1 MSDLK
6 HFAPVLDDKD
16 ILHQRDDMAP
26 HLMDW
31 RGQFDGAAQGVLF
44 PRSTEQ
50 VAQIMAIADEHNIII
65 VPQGGNTGLVGGG
78 IPNKSG
84 QSIVLSLTKMNKV
97 RELSVKNRSMI
108 VESGC
113 ILEELHKTA
122 EEHNLYFPLNLAAK
136 GSCTIGGNLSTN
148 AGGVNVVRYGNT
160 RDLCLGVEVVLLGGR
175 VMNLLS
181 PLRKDN
187 TGYDLKHLFIGSE
200 GTLGIITA
208 ASCKLF
214 SLPKVRATALAGIRD
229 IEAGVEILG
238 QLQTKS
244 GEQVEA
250 FELMPASLLEIIF
263 KQFPDI
269 PCPLSPLPEF
279 MVLMEIASSDEKD
292 GKPDKTGETPL
303 HAVMEDFL
311 SKAFEDGLVTDAT
324 LAQNETQRQ
333 QLWDIREHGPE
344 STKRESKPVNT
355 DISVCR
361 SELSAFYKKATE
373 EVRKVCTRTRICG
386 YGHMGDGNLHFNLI
400 EAEGGDPGWEQ
411 KRESLK
417 DAIYIALDK
426 IGGSISAEHG
436 IGQMKVEQL
445 QKVKDPIALEM
456 MAQLKK
462 VFDPKGLL
470 NPGKVVK

>member
-16 ILHQRDDMAP
+16 ILHQRVDMAP

-31 RGQFDGAAQGVLF
+31 RGQFEGAAQGVLF

-78 IPNKSG
+78 IPDKSG

-97 RELSVKNRSMI
+97 RELSVQNRSMI

-136 GSCTIGGNLSTN
+136 GSCSIGGNLSTN

-229 IEAGVEILG
+229 IEAGVELLG

-292 GKPDKTGETPL
+292 GQPDKTGEIPL

-324 LAQNETQRQ
+324 LAQN
-333 QLWDIREHGPE
+333 
-344 STKRESKPVNT
+344 
-355 DISVCR
+355 
-361 SELSAFYKKATE
+361 
-373 EVRKVCTRTRICG
+373 
-386 YGHMGDGNLHFNLI
+386 
-400 EAEGGDPGWEQ
+400 
-411 KRESLK
+411 
-417 DAIYIALDK
+417 
-426 IGGSISAEHG
+426 
-436 IGQMKVEQL
+436 
-445 QKVKDPIALEM
+445 
-456 MAQLKK
+456 
-462 VFDPKGLL
+462 
-470 NPGKVVK
+470 

>member
-1 MSDLK
+1 MNDLQ
-6 HFAPVLDDKD
+6 HFTSVLDDND
-16 ILHQRDDMAP
+16 ILHQQNDMAP
-26 HLMDW
+26 HLTDW
-31 RGQFDGAAQGVLF
+31 RGQFDGSAQGVLF

-50 VAQIMAIADEHNIII
+50 VAQVMAIADEQNITI

-78 IPNKSG
+78 IPDKSG

-97 RELSVKNRSMI
+97 RELSIQNRSMI
-108 VESGC
+108 VEAGC
-113 ILEELHKTA
+113 ILQELHKTT

-160 RDLCLGVEVVLLGGR
+160 RDLCLGIEVVLLGGR

-214 SLPKVRATALAGIRD
+214 SLPKVRVTALAGIRD
-229 IEAGVEILG
+229 IDSGVELLS

-269 PCPLSPLPEF
+269 PRPLSPLPEF

-292 GKPDKTGETPL
+292 GQPDKTGEIPL
-303 HAVMEDFL
+303 YSIMENFL
-311 SKAFEDGLVTDAT
+311 AKAFEDGLVNDAT
-324 LAQNETQRQ
+324 LAQNESQRQ
-333 QLWDIREHGPE
+333 QLWDIREHAPE
-344 STKRESKPVNT
+344 STKRESTPINT

-361 SELSAFYKKATE
+361 SELSAFYNKATE

-400 EAEGGDPGWEQ
+400 EAEGGDSGWEQ
-411 KRESLK
+411 KREALK

-436 IGQMKVEQL
+436 IGQMKVDQL
-445 QKVKDPIALEM
+445 QQVKDPIALEM
-456 MAQLKK
+456 MAQLKRL
-462 VFDPKGLL
+462 FDPKGLL
-470 NPGKVVK
+470 NPGKILK

>member
-26 HLMDW
+26 HLIDW

-78 IPNKSG
+78 IPDKSG

-175 VMNLLS
+175 VTVS
-181 PLRKDN
+181 Y
-187 TGYDLKHLFIGSE
+187 THL
-200 GTLGIITA
+200 TLPT
-208 ASCKLF
+208 
-214 SLPKVRATALAGIRD
+214 
-229 IEAGVEILG
+229 
-238 QLQTKS
+238 
-244 GEQVEA
+244 
-250 FELMPASLLEIIF
+250 M
-263 KQFPDI
+263 
-269 PCPLSPLPEF
+269 
-279 MVLMEIASSDEKD
+279 SS
-292 GKPDKTGETPL
+292 
-303 HAVMEDFL
+303 V
-311 SKAFEDGLVTDAT
+311 
-324 LAQNETQRQ
+324 
-333 QLWDIREHGPE
+333 
-344 STKRESKPVNT
+344 
-355 DISVCR
+355 
-361 SELSAFYKKATE
+361 
-373 EVRKVCTRTRICG
+373 
-386 YGHMGDGNLHFNLI
+386 
-400 EAEGGDPGWEQ
+400 
-411 KRESLK
+411 
-417 DAIYIALDK
+417 
-426 IGGSISAEHG
+426 
-436 IGQMKVEQL
+436 
-445 QKVKDPIALEM
+445 
-456 MAQLKK
+456 
-462 VFDPKGLL
+462 
-470 NPGKVVK
+470 

>member
-1 MSDLK
+1 M
-6 HFAPVLDDKD
+6 
-16 ILHQRDDMAP
+16 
-26 HLMDW
+26 
-31 RGQFDGAAQGVLF
+31 
-44 PRSTEQ
+44 
-50 VAQIMAIADEHNIII
+50 
-65 VPQGGNTGLVGGG
+65 
-78 IPNKSG
+78 
-84 QSIVLSLTKMNKV
+84 
-97 RELSVKNRSMI
+97 
-108 VESGC
+108 
-113 ILEELHKTA
+113 
-122 EEHNLYFPLNLAAK
+122 
-136 GSCTIGGNLSTN
+136 STN

-292 GKPDKTGETPL
+292 GKPDKTGEIPL

-386 YGHMGDGNLHFNLI
+386 YGHMGDGNLHFNLV
-400 EAEGGDPGWEQ
+400 EAEGGDPSWEQ
-411 KRESLK
+411 KREALK

-436 IGQMKVEQL
+436 IGQMKVDQL
-445 QKVKDPIALEM
+445 QKVKDPIALEIM
-456 MAQLKK
+456 SQLKK
-462 VFDPKGLL
+462 SFDPKGLL